1 MLAKMSKRQQH
12 QHQGVGLVEVMV
24 ALAILGVL
32 LGVAWPN
39 LADML
44 ARYRVE
50 AVAAELR
57 ANLAYA
63 RSEAGLR
70 SMELEFWFNRDL
82 KQSCYTLS
90 AAKGPGMD
98 CVCTRPA
105 GTACV
110 SGPLVQ
116 LIESKT
122 VQVSRMTGVE
132 LKPQAGDRL
141 KFVGAQMPPVPPNF
155 SVLVQSSR
163 VGQLQISMNPL
174 GRISMCTPDQSMP
187 GVSPCQ

>member
-1 MLAKMSKRQQH
+1 MSTRRQH
-12 QHQGVGLVEVMV
+12 HGISLVEVMV
-24 ALAILGVL
+24 ALAVLGVL

-70 SMELEFWFNRDL
+70 STELWLWFGRDAN
-82 KQSCYTLS
+82 QSCYTVAMS
-90 AAKGPGMD
+90 VGPLGNCD
-98 CVCTRPA
+98 CTRPA
-105 GTACV
+105 SAACNF
-110 SGPLVQ
+110 Q
-116 LIESKT
+116 QTESKT
-122 VQVSRMTGVE
+122 VQVDRRTGVE
-132 LKPQAGDRL
+132 LRPQAGDKMTFL
-141 KFVGAQMPPVPPNF
+141 LPQLTPNPANF
-155 SVLVQSSR
+155 TVLVQSNR
-163 VGQLQISMNPL
+163 VGKLLIAMNPL
-174 GRISMCTPDQSMP
+174 GRISMCTPDHSMP